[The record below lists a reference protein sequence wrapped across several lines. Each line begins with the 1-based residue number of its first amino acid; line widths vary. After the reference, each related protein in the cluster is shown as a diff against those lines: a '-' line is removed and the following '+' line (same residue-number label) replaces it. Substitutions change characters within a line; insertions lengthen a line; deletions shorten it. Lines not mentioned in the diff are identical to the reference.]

1 MWYTLCGHPG
11 KSRQNADREA
21 RLGAHALGSA
31 GRVLWGSWAM
41 TGLVN
46 SNQKSRG
53 LISSTGVLS
62 KGNIRGRPQEAGED
76 S

>member
-11 KSRQNADREA
+11 KSRQNAERQD
-21 RLGAHALGSA
+21 LGHMPLLGSA
-31 GRVLWGSWAM
+31 GRVLWGSGAM